1 MNITRRWCDW
11 EFYLAATSVPIPCED
26 VKAREVSKTAASAPS
41 PESRYEGGRRQE
53 QRAGADG
60 RSRRQKQAAGA
71 DGRSGWLRRRGQE
84 TRFSIS
90 RFHISHFSFFIW
102 GFSRVP
108 IFPFAATPSPLA
120 SA

>member
-71 DGRSGWLRRRGQE
+71 DGRSGRQKQAAGADGRSRGQE
-84 TRFSIS
+84 QTA
-90 RFHISHFSFFIW
+90 
-102 GFSRVP
+102 G
-108 IFPFAATPSPLA
+108 AAGSEEEG
-120 SA
+120 

>member
-60 RSRRQKQAAGA
+60 RS
-71 DGRSGWLRRRGQE
+71 GWLRRRGQE

-120 SA
+120 SALNGK